1 MSEND
6 SWLTKN
12 PDLTVLFLILLN
24 FLVSVITIFLT
35 NIIVIDTIQHFVI
48 SFTIQALFWLL
59 VVPLILHLPNGKEPY
74 RDYFRSIKLTP
85 ISPLGKLLLYG
96 IVGSILTLAG
106 LFLAALLYGG
116 WVLDINQILPPTTW
130 VLLHSLRPGIWE
142 EIAWRGVILTLLLK
156 KHSERRAILINAV
169 LFALAHLTN
178 LLVGQPP
185 IVMLG
190 QLIFVFIG
198 TLFLGILFVKTK
210 SLLPCIITHY
220 AGDAFGPLFLYS
232 LLQPGPNLIVG
243 GIFMLIGWAVGNAI
257 AILCLKFALERWPM
271 SFDESA

>member
-12 PDLTVLFLILLN
+12 LDLTVLFLILLN

-48 SFTIQALFWLL
+48 SFTLQTIFWIFI
-59 VVPLILHLPNGKEPY
+59 VPLILHLPNGRESY

-85 ISPLGKLLLYG
+85 ISPLGKKLFYG

-116 WVLDINQILPPTTW
+116 WVLDFNQILPPTTW
-130 VLLHSLRPGIWE
+130 TLLHSLRPGIWE
-142 EIAWRGVILTLLLK
+142 EVAWRGVILTLLLK
-156 KHSERRAILINAV
+156 KHNERKAIVINAV

-178 LLVGQPP
+178 LLVGQHP

-190 QLIFVFIG
+190 QLIFVFTG
-198 TLFLGILFVKTK
+198 TLFLGLLFVKTK
-210 SLLPCIITHY
+210 SLIPCMITHY
-220 AGDAFGPLFLYS
+220 AGDAFGPLFLYT
-232 LLQPGPNLIVG
+232 LVQPGPNLIVG
-243 GIFMLIGWAVGNAI
+243 GIFMLVGWAVGNAI
-257 AILCLKFALERWPM
+257 AILCLKFALEKWPE
-271 SFDESA
+271 SFEST